1 MTDLHKAAQQA
12 LECLEQLQGGCT
24 DSGDGTVEAITVW
37 CPEVITALRE
47 ALAKPAVPEMH
58 DALCPALTGGACTCS
73 QNPMGVDKAWAQF
86 CGGIGR
92 GPNAPY
98 PGMIDAF
105 EAHYGQS
112 FTDKDWRTETGI
124 WAAAWKAALAA
135 KPAVPASFT
144 DEDMKASWL
153 TGFKE
158 AEFQFRGGTEKSGE
172 FPAKT
177 PLSVAPQAAPPKQ
190 PSVPPGYA
198 LVPIEPTPEMCQ
210 SAQKAGF
217 FQSHVPIIWKALLS
231 AAQQPKDKP

>member
-1 MTDLHKAAQQA
+1 MTDLHKAAQQVLDA
-12 LECLEQLQGGCT
+12 LELAATYGSLIGPQSVI
-24 DSGDGTVEAITVW
+24 DAHEAA
-37 CPEVITALRE
+37 ITALRE
-47 ALAKPAVPEMH
+47 AL
-58 DALCPALTGGACTCS
+58 
-73 QNPMGVDKAWAQF
+73 
-86 CGGIGR
+86 
-92 GPNAPY
+92 
-98 PGMIDAF
+98 
-105 EAHYGQS
+105 
-112 FTDKDWRTETGI
+112 
-124 WAAAWKAALAA
+124 A

-231 AAQQPKDKP
+231 AAPQPKDKP

>member
-1 MTDLHKAAQQA
+1 MTDLREAAEAALQA
-12 LECLEQLQGGCT
+12 LEHSTTHGSLTGAEWVFEE
-24 DSGDGTVEAITVW
+24 VEAA
-37 CPEVITALRE
+37 ITALRE
-47 ALAKPAVPEMH
+47 ALAKPV
-58 DALCPALTGGACTCS
+58 
-73 QNPMGVDKAWAQF
+73 
-86 CGGIGR
+86 
-92 GPNAPY
+92 
-98 PGMIDAF
+98 
-105 EAHYGQS
+105 
-112 FTDKDWRTETGI
+112 
-124 WAAAWKAALAA
+124 
-135 KPAVPASFT
+135 VPASFT

-231 AAQQPKDKP
+231 AAPQPKDKP